1 MFPPFVIGFA
11 HLLLLALDRNWNQNS
26 VFSRSSS
33 LTLLISTP
41 TPSLVKTILLR
52 PPHFFASLPY
62 PYHKLFLVPTTPI
75 PVLLSPFP
83 RCCNK
88 LSLGA
93 QLSPSIRCQ
102 RQCCNTVMSLL
113 HTQHI
118 SKPRFRIPN
127 STIRKSRSRYIPG
140 TGNKNTL
147 MEKFSRFH
155 LYWKVKPKGHLFTIV
170 SIIIVNREIY
180 FQLLLFSKAFD
191 LNRAIATTSFK
202 L

>member
-1 MFPPFVIGFA
+1 M
-11 HLLLLALDRNWNQNS
+11 
-26 VFSRSSS
+26 
-33 LTLLISTP
+33 LLISTP
-41 TPSLVKTILLR
+41 TPLLVKTSLLR
-52 PPHFFASLPY
+52 PPHFFASLPC
-62 PYHKLFLVPTTPI
+62 PSHKLFLVPTTPI

-155 LYWKVKPKGHLFTIV
+155 LYWKVKPKRHLFTIV
-170 SIIIVNREIY
+170 SISIVKGGKVFSTSII
-180 FQLLLFSKAFD
+180 QQSL
-191 LNRAIATTSFK
+191 
-202 L
+202 

>member
-1 MFPPFVIGFA
+1 MFPPFEIGFA
-11 HLLLLALDRNWNQNS
+11 HLLLLVTLAIFALHRKWKQNA

-41 TPSLVKTILLR
+41 TPLLVKTSLLR
-52 PPHFFASLPY
+52 PPQFFASLPY
-62 PYHKLFLVPTTPI
+62 PSHKLFRVPTTLI
-75 PVLLSPFP
+75 PVLLSPFLW
-83 RCCNK
+83 CCSK

-93 QLSPSIRCQ
+93 QLSLSIRCQ
-102 RQCCNTVMSLL
+102 RLCCNTVMSHL

-127 STIRKSRSRYIPG
+127 STVRKSRSRCILG

-147 MEKFSRFH
+147 LEKFSRFH

-170 SIIIVNREIY
+170 SISIVKGGKVFSTSII
-180 FQLLLFSKAFD
+180 QQSL
-191 LNRAIATTSFK
+191 
-202 L
+202 

>member
-1 MFPPFVIGFA
+1 M
-11 HLLLLALDRNWNQNS
+11 
-26 VFSRSSS
+26 
-33 LTLLISTP
+33 
-41 TPSLVKTILLR
+41 KTSLLR

-62 PYHKLFLVPTTPI
+62 PSHKLFLVPTTPI
-75 PVLLSPFP
+75 PVLLSPFL

-102 RQCCNTVMSLL
+102 RQCCNTAMSVL

-127 STIRKSRSRYIPG
+127 STVRKSRSRCIPG

-147 MEKFSRFH
+147 LEKFLRFH
-155 LYWKVKPKGHLFTIV
+155 LYWKVKPKRHLFTIV
-170 SIIIVNREIY
+170 SILSTREKLIFNFY
-180 FQLLLFSKAFD
+180 YSAKLL
-191 LNRAIATTSFK
+191 I
-202 L
+202 

>member
-11 HLLLLALDRNWNQNS
+11 HPLLLALDRKWNQNS

-62 PYHKLFLVPTTPI
+62 PSDKLFLVPTTPI

-83 RCCNK
+83 WCCNK

-93 QLSPSIRCQ
+93 LLSPSIRCQ

-155 LYWKVKPKGHLFTIV
+155 MYWKVKPKRHLFTYSINIV
-170 SIIIVNREIY
+170 KKGKIFSTSI
-180 FQLLLFSKAFD
+180 FSKA
-191 LNRAIATTSFK
+191 LI
-202 L
+202 